1 MFQSRTLPYRTVL
14 RKISENSP
22 CPLSVVDPTNKPRE
36 VQKNVSFIINVVL
49 KPDNNAFQL
58 HPKQDYYKEIND
70 RDD

>member
-1 MFQSRTLPYRTVL
+1 MFQSRTFPYRTVL

-22 CPLSVVDPTNKPRE
+22 CPLSVDPNNKPRQ
-36 VQKNVSFIINVVL
+36 VKKNVSFIINVVL
-49 KPDNNAFQL
+49 KPDNNALQL